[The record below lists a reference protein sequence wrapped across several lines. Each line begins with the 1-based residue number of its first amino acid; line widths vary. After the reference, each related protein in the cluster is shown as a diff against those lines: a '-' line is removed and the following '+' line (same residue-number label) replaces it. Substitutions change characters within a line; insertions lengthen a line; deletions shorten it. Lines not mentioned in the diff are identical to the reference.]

1 MPAKFSKSFKE
12 FQKGTKTTVMRHDYM
27 KCKTKEFLLDYIN
40 DPSAKPKIRRKC
52 LVELGH
58 RGVQLNWKT
67 KQKDTELDLT

>member
-1 MPAKFSKSFKE
+1 
-12 FQKGTKTTVMRHDYM
+12 MRHDYM
-27 KCKTKEFLLDYIN
+27 KGKTKEFLLDYIN